1 MPLSVQTG
9 YAMKRSRRD
18 SSLARLTATGELS
31 QGRRRV
37 AHMTDQ
43 GAGSDPLNVEP
54 LNSGG
59 LGEDSITEPEA
70 PPVPQEEEEEAQRS
84 RPRRTR
90 TPRTFPAS
98 SFLEALPL
106 AEAIQ
111 RFAAGQ
117 RIRRLTLFENLGRS
131 ADSGPT
137 RQLITNSGQYG
148 LTRGSYNAEWLEL
161 TDEGRLASGDDSLG
175 RARLAARLELAIARI
190 VPFNLLYEQYS
201 DNRLPALAVL
211 RDYATDNGVAADH
224 VNECVETFLANAR
237 ELGLVRTYA
246 GAERLLT
253 FELVLEELAEGASY
267 VDTEQQGDDGD
278 RPLPPL
284 AVARPVTRETSS
296 PARIL
301 AEASDL
307 SNVCFIVSPIGSE
320 GSEQR
325 KHSNL
330 ILGSLI
336 EPALDGFDLRIVRAD
351 KISKPGMITA
361 QVIDHLVRAP
371 LVIADLSYGNPNVY
385 YELAL
390 RHACRKPVVQIIR
403 SSDHLPFDVG
413 QFRTVPLDMTD
424 LYSFV
429 PQLDGYRAEIAR
441 QCRAAL
447 DEDGPADSPLSVFYA
462 RFWEQFVAT

>member
-1 MPLSVQTG
+1 MSQVGRTMDHMSEQGLEPERLNGEQTPVVGDGSVVGAAPASQPDEEQESPPQERTSPP
-9 YAMKRSRRD
+9 SRR
-18 SSLARLTATGELS
+18 
-31 QGRRRV
+31 
-37 AHMTDQ
+37 
-43 GAGSDPLNVEP
+43 
-54 LNSGG
+54 
-59 LGEDSITEPEA
+59 
-70 PPVPQEEEEEAQRS
+70 
-84 RPRRTR
+84 RRTR
-90 TPRTFPAS
+90 TARTFPAS
-98 SFLEALPL
+98 SFMEALPL

-117 RIRRLTLFENLGRS
+117 RIRRLTLFENMGRS
-131 ADSGPT
+131 ADSGPS

-161 TDEGRLASGDDSLG
+161 TDEGRLASGDESLG
-175 RARLAARLELAIARI
+175 RARLAARVELAIARI
-190 VPFNLLYEQYS
+190 APFRLLYEQYK

-211 RDYATDNGVAADH
+211 RDFAAENGVSSDN
-224 VNECVETFLANAR
+224 VDECVETFLANAR
-237 ELGLVRTYA
+237 DLGLVRTYA

-253 FELVLEELAEGASY
+253 FELVLEEVEQGTEYVPAEEPSEDGEGAR
-267 VDTEQQGDDGD
+267 V
-278 RPLPPL
+278 
-284 AVARPVTRETSS
+284 AVSPTRSTSS

-301 AEASDL
+301 AETSDL
-307 SNVCFIVSPIGSE
+307 SDVCFIVSPIGSE

-325 KHSNL
+325 KHANL
-330 ILGSLI
+330 ILGALV
-336 EPALDGFDLRIVRAD
+336 EPALEGLGLRLVRAD

-413 QFRTVPLDMTD
+413 QFRTVALDMTD

-447 DEDGPADSPLSVFYA
+447 DEEGPADSPLSLFFP
-462 RFWEQFVAT
+462 RFWDQFDASS